1 MMDADRI
8 RSRLLLWRHFPRVLR
23 LAARRRGRAL
33 GGIAAWIASGLLSL
47 GFPFALKVFVD
58 NILTRGEIQLLPALA
73 AFVAVVI
80 ALRAAC
86 EAASTLLLGRAR
98 AETTADARMD
108 VHARILGAPIAAI
121 EFHKTAALHDR
132 VLRDLEAVMSLLY
145 GAGPMFLQSLA
156 LFLGAAAVCLW
167 MDWRLSLI
175 GMALVPPFLAVSLV
189 WVRRL
194 RPRYKELSERRS
206 QFGAALQQHYAG
218 ARILKAFA
226 RERWAVERAGRMQ
239 SDLVEEQMRLTV
251 QQALLAAVSALVT
264 GAGLVALL
272 WAGSR
277 LVHGGGITPGR
288 LMALYASLAYLA
300 ASVHSLVSQA
310 NTIQQSLASAERV
323 FELADVPPETHEHPA
338 RTDEP
343 ALPLEPADLVIR
355 GLVFGYP
362 QEPARSD
369 KSDKSD
375 RSDLSD
381 RSDPPDAARSRRR
394 VLDGLNLELPAGG
407 MVALVGPSGVGK
419 TTTAALVTRLLRP
432 DAGAIYWGG
441 CDVSAIPLETWRNGL
456 AVVQQ
461 EDWLLAASVRENV
474 ALGRNPQFSI
484 PNPQSAIPNLQ
495 SAIPNSQSPIRNPQS
510 AIHNP
515 QSAIPNP
522 QSPIRNPQSPIPNP
536 QSPIRNS
543 QDAAIRRALELAC
556 ALKLVES
563 LPDGLDTELGERGH
577 RLSGGERQ
585 RICLARALLG
595 NPRLLLLDEATSA
608 MDLKTEAEIL
618 ANLRRLPVPASV
630 LVISHRLSAV
640 AAADRVYYL
649 EDGRIREE
657 GAHAE
662 LLALGGRYAEFYAL
676 HHAPEHTGEAAAP

>member
-23 LAARRRGRAL
+23 LAARRRARAL

-47 GFPFALKVFVD
+47 GFPFALKIFVD

-167 MDWRLSLI
+167 MDWRLTLI

-515 QSAIPNP
+515 QS
-522 QSPIRNPQSPIPNP
+522 PIPNP